1 LAEDVRRGR
10 SGEVPVTQQVDDFM
24 RALDHPFKA
33 EMQAV
38 REIILGANERIA
50 ERIKWKVPSF
60 YYRADLAAFHPR
72 NRECVH
78 VVMVFP
84 HGLVD
89 DPAGLLQGNYAG
101 RRMLYFA
108 DMAQVR
114 ADAAAL
120 AGIVNAWVRLE
131 EEQG

>member
-1 LAEDVRRGR
+1 MEG
-10 SGEVPVTQQVDDFM
+10 VTVTTQVDDFM

-38 REIILGANERIA
+38 REIILAANDKIA

-78 VVMVFP
+78 LVLVFP

-89 DPAGLLQGNYAG
+89 DPAGLLQGEYDK
-101 RRMLYFA
+101 RRMVYFS

-120 AGIVNAWVRLE
+120 ATIVNDWVRLE
-131 EEQG
+131 EEQL

>member
-1 LAEDVRRGR
+1 MAK
-10 SGEVPVTQQVDDFM
+10 EVDEFM
-24 RALDHPFKA
+24 RALEHPFKA

-60 YYRADLAAFHPR
+60 YYHADLAAFHPR

-78 VVMVFP
+78 LVMVFP

-89 DPAGLLQGNYAG
+89 DPAGLLQGEYDK
-101 RRMLYFA
+101 RRMIYFS

-120 AGIVNAWVRLE
+120 ASIANDWVGLE
-131 EEQG
+131 EEQR